1 MTYGVLFIL
10 ISGLMTASAL
20 ISRGSQFVLL
30 WPALSFGLVGVAYLG
45 MGGRIFGK
53 QRDGSLRWANVIAL
67 LPYLLLV
74 WSVWH
79 LLRWVRKGQPYQNL
93 TDGILIGR
101 RLLPSEVPIGLA
113 TVIDL
118 TCEFPEIRPLRR
130 LQYRSFP
137 LLDGM
142 CPAVEQLRGWAQEI
156 LAAQPPVLIHCAE
169 GHGRTG
175 LVAAACLLERGLEN
189 TAESAIRFV
198 RQQRPS
204 MRLNARQQAL
214 LEAVANQIAGSRP
227 THGEQPS

>member
-10 ISGLMTASAL
+10 ISSLMTVSAL
-20 ISRGSQFVLL
+20 LSRGTQLVLL
-30 WPALSFGLVGVAYLG
+30 WPALSFGLLGIAYLG
-45 MGGRIFGK
+45 MGGVVFGK
-53 QRDGSLRWANVIAL
+53 QRDGSLRWVNTIVL

-79 LLRWVRKGQPYQNL
+79 LLRWVRKTPPYQSL
-93 TDGILIGR
+93 TDDILIGR
-101 RLLPSEVPIGLA
+101 RLLPSEVPAGLA

-118 TCEFPEIRPLRR
+118 TCEFPEIRRLRQ

-142 CPAVEQLRGWAQEI
+142 SPAVEQLREWAREI

-175 LVAAACLLERGLEN
+175 LVAAACLLERGVES
-189 TAESAIRFV
+189 TAENAIRFV

-204 MRLNARQQAL
+204 VRLNARQQAL
-214 LEAVANQIAGSRP
+214 LQAAARQIAGSQP
-227 THGEQPS
+227 THEEQPS